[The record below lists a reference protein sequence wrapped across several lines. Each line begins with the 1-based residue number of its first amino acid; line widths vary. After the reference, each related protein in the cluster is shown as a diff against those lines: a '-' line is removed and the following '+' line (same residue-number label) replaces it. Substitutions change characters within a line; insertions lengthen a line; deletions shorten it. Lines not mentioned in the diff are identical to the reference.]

1 MFYSIYGFF
10 KNIKIIEH
18 LSENI
23 NTSNN
28 NVNLE
33 DLSIEE
39 LESKLLES
47 NSKLKDL
54 DSELNTLGS
63 KETVLSSIKNYENL
77 VIKEMI
83 EIFINNNLYDKVEGI
98 IKTLNNLLETKNSE
112 IENLNSKLTELRDY
126 KSKVDNLQIF
136 YRDSVILGKNKV
148 LELEDLTEK
157 LSTVQ
162 QINVNSLRKKDKS
175 EIKYY
180 PSSYVYDECES
191 NYDND
196 PPVTA
201 KIMKNKKGKF
211 VLAHGSDE
219 DGKSGILI
227 NDSGD
232 LVLEDAPYIDINGFK
247 LLFSND
253 ELRIETKSKN
263 GVSIDFNGSIDLFTS
278 AVGKKNYFCID
289 DKTNKDN
296 CLDKNKIRMIQ
307 TINEILKK

>member
-1 MFYSIYGFF
+1 MFYSINGSF
-10 KNIKIIEH
+10 NNIIEH
-18 LSENI
+18 LSEDA
-23 NTSNN
+23 TSSNN
-28 NVNLE
+28 DVNLE

-39 LESKLLES
+39 LESKLIES
-47 NSKLKDL
+47 NNKLNDL
-54 DSELNTLGS
+54 DSELNISGS

-77 VIKEMI
+77 EIKEMI

-98 IKTLNNLLETKNSE
+98 ITTLNNLLETKNSE

-211 VLAHGSDE
+211 VLAHGIDE
-219 DGKSGILI
+219 DGNLGLLI
-227 NDSGD
+227 NNSGD

-247 LLFSND
+247 LEFID
-253 ELRIETKSKN
+253 DKLRIVTKLGN
-263 GVSIDFNGSIDLFTS
+263 GISIGKGSIDLFAG

-289 DKTNKDN
+289 DKTDKDN

-307 TINEILKK
+307 TINEVLKK

>member
-1 MFYSIYGFF
+1 MFYSINGSF
-10 KNIKIIEH
+10 NNIIEH
-18 LSENI
+18 LSEDATSSI
-23 NTSNN
+23 ND
-28 NVNLE
+28 VNLE

-47 NSKLKDL
+47 NNKLKDL
-54 DSELNTLGS
+54 DSELNTLGL
-63 KETVLSSIKNYENL
+63 KEIVLKSINNYENL
-77 VIKEMI
+77 EIKDMI
-83 EIFINNNLYDKVEGI
+83 GFFINNNLYDKVDGI
-98 IKTLNNLLETKNSE
+98 ITALNNILETKNSE
-112 IENLNSKLTELRDY
+112 IENLNSKVTELINY

-148 LELEDLTEK
+148 LELEYLTEK

-180 PSSYVYDECES
+180 PSSYVYDKCES

-211 VLAHGSDE
+211 VLAHGIDE
-219 DGKSGILI
+219 DGKLGLLI
-227 NDSGD
+227 NNSGD
-232 LVLEDAPYIDINGFK
+232 LVLEGAPYIDINGFK
-247 LLFSND
+247 LEFID
-253 ELRIETKSKN
+253 DKLRIVTKLGN
-263 GVSIDFNGSIDLFTS
+263 GISIGKGSIDLFAG

-289 DKTNKDN
+289 DKTDKDN

-307 TINEILKK
+307 TINEIL

>member
-1 MFYSIYGFF
+1 MFYSINGSF
-10 KNIKIIEH
+10 NNIIEH
-18 LSENI
+18 LSEDA
-23 NTSNN
+23 TSSNN
-28 NVNLE
+28 DVNLE

-39 LESKLLES
+39 LESKLIES
-47 NSKLKDL
+47 NNKLNDL
-54 DSELNTLGS
+54 DSELNISGS
-63 KETVLSSIKNYENL
+63 KETVLSSIKNYEKFE
-77 VIKEMI
+77 IKNMLNN
-83 EIFINNNLYDKVEGI
+83 FINNNLFNEVDNI
-98 IKTLNNLLETKNSE
+98 ILALNNLLETKNSE
-112 IENLNSKLTELRDY
+112 IENLNSKVTELINY

-148 LELEDLTEK
+148 LELEYLTEK

-201 KIMKNKKGKF
+201 KIMKNKNGKF
-211 VLAHGSDE
+211 VLAHGIDE
-219 DGKSGILI
+219 DGKLGLLI
-227 NDSGD
+227 NNSGD

-247 LLFSND
+247 LEFID
-253 ELRIETKSKN
+253 DKLRIVTKLGN
-263 GVSIDFNGSIDLFTS
+263 GISIGKGSIDLFAG

-289 DKTNKDN
+289 DKTDKDN